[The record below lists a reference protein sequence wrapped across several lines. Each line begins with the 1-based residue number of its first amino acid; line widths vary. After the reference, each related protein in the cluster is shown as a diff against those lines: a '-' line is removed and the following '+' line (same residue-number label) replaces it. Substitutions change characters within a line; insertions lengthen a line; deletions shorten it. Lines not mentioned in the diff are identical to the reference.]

1 MQQERVVLRLM
12 IICMTLIAF
21 MWITRGSLCELRI
34 KLGDTEVA
42 AILASG
48 FIPKIIGVA
57 SRRRVKES
65 R

>member
-21 MWITRGSLCELRI
+21 MLITRDSLCELRI

-42 AILASG
+42 AILAY
-48 FIPKIIGVA
+48 
-57 SRRRVKES
+57 ES
-65 R
+65 EG

>member
-42 AILASG
+42 AILAY
-48 FIPKIIGVA
+48 
-57 SRRRVKES
+57 ES
-65 R
+65 EE